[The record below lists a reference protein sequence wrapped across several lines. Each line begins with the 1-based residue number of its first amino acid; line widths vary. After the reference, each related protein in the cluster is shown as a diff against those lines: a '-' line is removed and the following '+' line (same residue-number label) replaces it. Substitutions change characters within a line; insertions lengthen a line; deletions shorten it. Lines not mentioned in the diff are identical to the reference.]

1 MLAVMTVLR
10 TPSSSRVVSGS
21 KSGRGCPGT
30 GMVLSENGMVRSS
43 RSRFLPMLRLSPRRL
58 RLLLLQYNI
67 VSKICK
73 VRFCSSWV
81 IGGGVLKPAAFEY
94 RRANSVEEAIGQL
107 TDLGD
112 EAKLLAG
119 GQSLVPMMNFRL
131 VRPSALIDIARV
143 PDLRYVEPYDGSGL
157 RIGALTPHRWVEE
170 MEDPDLLE
178 GFSVLKRAA
187 RWVGHYPIRTLG
199 TFGGSIAHAD
209 PSAEWCMLAVL
220 LDAEVVIRGPEGER
234 EIPAPEFF
242 QGFFMTA
249 LEPDEMVVEIRFPEP
264 APRASLHEFARR
276 AGDYGIVAAAVAL
289 EVSDGRCNSARVVLG
304 GVADTPL
311 RVSEAERVLEGA
323 EVSREA
329 FEEAG
334 WAAAKVV
341 DPPSDV
347 QGTAEYRRDLSA
359 VLIRRALTE
368 ATGNGG

>member
-1 MLAVMTVLR
+1 M
-10 TPSSSRVVSGS
+10 
-21 KSGRGCPGT
+21 
-30 GMVLSENGMVRSS
+30 
-43 RSRFLPMLRLSPRRL
+43 
-58 RLLLLQYNI
+58 
-67 VSKICK
+67 
-73 VRFCSSWV
+73 
-81 IGGGVLKPAAFEY
+81 KPAAFKY
-94 RRANSVEEAIGQL
+94 QRANTVEEATEQL
-107 TDLGD
+107 TELGD
-112 EAKLLAG
+112 DAKLLAG

-131 VRPSALIDIARV
+131 VRPSALVDIGGI
-143 PDLRYVEPYDGSGL
+143 PDLQYIEPHEDGL
-157 RIGALTPHRWVEE
+157 KIGALTPHRWVEE

-209 PSAEWCMLAVL
+209 PSAEWCMLATL
-220 LDAEVVIRGPEGER
+220 LDAEVVAVGSEGER
-234 EIPAPEFF
+234 VIPASEFF
-242 QGFFMTA
+242 FGFFMTA
-249 LEPDEMVVEIRFPEP
+249 LEPEEMIVEVRFPRP
-264 APRASLHEFARR
+264 APHAALQEFARR
-276 AGDYGIVAAAVAL
+276 AGDYGIVAAAVTL
-289 EVSDGRCNSARVVLG
+289 EVGDGRCNSARVVLG

-334 WAAAKVV
+334 WAAAKAV